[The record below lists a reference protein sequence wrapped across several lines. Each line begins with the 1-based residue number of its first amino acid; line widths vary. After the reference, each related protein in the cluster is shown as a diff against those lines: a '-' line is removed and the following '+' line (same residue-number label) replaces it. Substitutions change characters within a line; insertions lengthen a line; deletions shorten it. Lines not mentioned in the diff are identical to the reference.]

1 MKKLTSCVLAV
12 IFLLST
18 PYISIAYEK
27 EINNLSSS
35 MAKKIAD
42 SGKKTIAVVDFTN
55 LQGNVSELGRFI
67 AEEFSTALVDTGKG
81 FEVVDRI
88 HLKSILKEHKLSMSG
103 LIDPTTARKLGKIA
117 GVDAILTGTI
127 TPFGDEVR
135 LSVKVLATDTA
146 KIICASRGN
155 IPKTKAIGDLI
166 NRGIVKGTQQD
177 TSTIPPEKPYIAMK
191 KVEANNFTFEL
202 EKCKRSGTNV
212 TCDLLI
218 TNNNDEDIEVNII
231 GSHAAYGYSRII
243 DDLGNEY
250 KANLAKIGKN
260 KNDSRVSTCFVQGV
274 PTRAVLY
281 FEGVSSELKYLSLLE
296 VECATVI
303 NLKHFRAQLRNVQLS
318 K

>member
-27 EINNLSSS
+27 EINNLSAS

-81 FEVVDRI
+81 FEIVDRI

-103 LIDPTTARKLGKIA
+103 LIDPATARKLGKIA

-166 NRGIVKGTQQD
+166 NRGIVGPPGDEGTPINLGADKEVQVED
-177 TSTIPPEKPYIAMK
+177 FKFIP
-191 KVEANNFTFEL
+191 V
-202 EKCKRSGTNV
+202 KCKRSRDKMICTV
-212 TCDLLI
+212 SVI
-218 TNNNDEDIEVNII
+218 NNGSKERVLEVNSRAIP
-231 GSHAAYGYSRII
+231 YSYLY
-243 DDLGNEY
+243 DNFGNEY
-250 KANLAKIGKN
+250 SVCVQIGRKMAELTPGSSRNIEQRFLPQIRTNVNFIAEEVNSDATHITVAIGINDFKKIVIVKN
-260 KNDSRVSTCFVQGV
+260 I
-274 PTRAVLY
+274 P
-281 FEGVSSELKYLSLLE
+281 
-296 VECATVI
+296 I
-303 NLKHFRAQLRNVQLS
+303 S